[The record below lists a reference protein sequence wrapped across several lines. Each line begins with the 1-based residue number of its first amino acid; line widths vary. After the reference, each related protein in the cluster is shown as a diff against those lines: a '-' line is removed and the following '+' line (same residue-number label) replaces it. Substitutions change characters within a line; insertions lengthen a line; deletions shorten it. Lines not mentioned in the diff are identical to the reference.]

1 MPTIGPMPERVPAGR
16 RCAARPRQ
24 STLKR
29 WANVLGLKDAAKLL
43 DVTLQ
48 QEAKTDEDLTTLAD
62 KTVNAKAL
70 NG

>member
-1 MPTIGPMPERVPAGR
+1 
-16 RCAARPRQ
+16 
-24 STLKR
+24 
-29 WANVLGLKDAAKLL
+29 VLGLKDAAKLL

-62 KTVNAKAL
+62 RNVNAKAM